1 MNKTEWL
8 SLELHSQK
16 VSDLVSRSKAAED
29 YSELLLVQELESEL
43 LSMKTMTSLVLSQ
56 ICCNPVDLVRLEGR
70 S

>member
-16 VSDLVSRSKAAED
+16 VSDLVSDLMSAEC
-29 YSELLLVQELESEL
+29 SELQLVLALESEVT
-43 LSMKTMTSLVLSQ
+43 SMKIMTSLLLSQ
-56 ICCNPVDLVRLEGR
+56 ICSSPIEQRKQEVL